1 MLQTSNHSGGF
12 GLDVEPS
19 PLTRSLDVQ
28 KLAPQAH
35 QGLAAATSQPQTAY
49 KASPKKR
56 VAASKASKQAACPAV
71 AKQHISLLVEDDSK
85 PARFSDIGNF
95 GLPCSV
101 LFRPP
106 GSSF

>member
-1 MLQTSNHSGGF
+1 MLQSSNHSGGF
-12 GLDVEPS
+12 GLDVEPT

-28 KLAPQAH
+28 KLAPQAP
-35 QGLAAATSQPQTAY
+35 QVAGAAASSQPQAAY

-56 VAASKASKQAACPAV
+56 QAASKAAKQLPRPA
-71 AKQHISLLVEDDSK
+71 AKQHVPLLVEDDSK